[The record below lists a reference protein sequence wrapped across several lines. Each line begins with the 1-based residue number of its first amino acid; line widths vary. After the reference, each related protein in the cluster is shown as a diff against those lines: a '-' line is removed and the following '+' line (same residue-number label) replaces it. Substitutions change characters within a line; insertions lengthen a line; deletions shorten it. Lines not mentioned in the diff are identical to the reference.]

1 MPKATTRFFILM
13 LALICALPCSFASAQ
28 VKRKR
33 PLPGEKPVPQP
44 EIVEIPVIPVIDEKP
59 AAPQVGAI
67 KLVGPL
73 REGPAPFAW
82 VPEHEMGPSLR
93 SVTAQLRFVATSDQH
108 KGVVFFLDQPA
119 LSLAQIDELSA
130 AIADTRKAGKKVL
143 FFAEAYDL
151 HSYLLASAGDQ
162 ILLQQKGFL
171 ELTGLGI
178 EEMYMAGLFE
188 KIGLK
193 PDFIQT
199 GKYKGADE
207 QYMRKGPSEAW
218 SENFDK
224 LLDDMYDQVLS
235 NMAKGRKLKKP
246 AMEKA
251 MAGTLSMDDAQMVKA
266 GLIDRAVTR
275 DILDVTT
282 KAFGDDFDWDQSM
295 GQGDASGGVDMNNPF
310 AALQSLLAEQPINP
324 KRNTIAII
332 HCEGVITSGQSSAG
346 GMFGGSVVGSNTI
359 LEALKT
365 AKNQPLIKGVI
376 VRINSPGGSA
386 LASEVMWQ
394 AMRDVARD
402 KPVWVS
408 IGSLAASG
416 GYYMACG
423 ADKVYASPQSIVGSI
438 GVVSGKIA
446 MGGLYDWAGI
456 TVHRRSRGP
465 LGDMFNSVEPFTPE
479 QRKALTAMSER
490 IYEQFTDRVKQG
502 RGNKVKDIAAVAQ
515 GRLFTGKQAQKNGLI
530 DQIGGIEVT
539 LDDLAMQLK
548 LEQGEYDVIG
558 LPGPM
563 SLPQFL
569 SSMFGGAVQAPHL
582 SVEQMTILN
591 TVKATVGPRAWPAL
605 QQSLEGMS
613 LLQRERVLTVMP
625 QVIVVK

>member
-1 MPKATTRFFILM
+1 MQVIFTRLFAGLIALGCVWSSPLLAVDVEGELVPVQAGDKA
-13 LALICALPCSFASAQ
+13 
-28 VKRKR
+28 V
-33 PLPGEKPVPQP
+33 
-44 EIVEIPVIPVIDEKP
+44 
-59 AAPQVGAI
+59 AAVPQVGAI
-67 KLVGPL
+67 KLAGPL
-73 REGPAPFAW
+73 HEGPAPFSW
-82 VPEHEMGPSLR
+82 VSDADMGPSLR
-93 SVTAQLRFVATSDQH
+93 SIIAQLRYVAKSDNH
-108 KGVVFFLDQPA
+108 KGIVFFLDQPA
-119 LSLAQIDELSA
+119 LTLAQIDELSA
-130 AIADTRKAGKKVL
+130 AIQETRKAGKKIL

-151 HSYLLASAGDQ
+151 HSYLLASSGDQ
-162 ILLQQKGFL
+162 ILMQQKGFL
-171 ELTGLGI
+171 ELTGMGV
-178 EEMYMAGLFE
+178 EEMYLAGLFE

-193 PDFIQT
+193 PDFVQT
-199 GKYKGADE
+199 GKFKGADE
-207 QYMRKGPSEAW
+207 QFMRKGPSEAW

-224 LLDDMYDQVLS
+224 LLDDMYGQVVTQL
-235 NMAKGRKLKKP
+235 AKGRKLNKQ

-251 MAGTLSMDDAQMVKA
+251 MAGTLSMGDSELIKS
-266 GLIDRAVTR
+266 GLIDRATDR

-282 KAFGDDFDWDQSM
+282 KVFGDDFDWDQTIGRSKS
-295 GQGDASGGVDMNNPF
+295 DESLDMTNPF
-310 AALQSLLAEQPINP
+310 AALQAMFTDQPLSP
-324 KRNTIAII
+324 KRNSIAII
-332 HCEGVITSGQSSAG
+332 HCDGVINSGKSSPG

-365 AKNQPLIKGVI
+365 VKKEPLIKGVI
-376 VRINSPGGSA
+376 LRINSPGGSA

-394 AMRDVARD
+394 AMRDVARE

-446 MGGLYDWAGI
+446 MGGLYEWAGI

-490 IYEQFTDRVKQG
+490 IYEQFTDRVKKG

-515 GRLFTGKQAQKNGLI
+515 GRLFTGKQAQKNGLV
-530 DQIGGIEVT
+530 DELGGIEIA
-539 LDDLAMQLK
+539 LDDFAVQLK
-548 LEQGEYDVIG
+548 LEPGQYDVID
-558 LPGPM
+558 LPKPM
-563 SLPQFL
+563 SMTDFL
-569 SSMFGGAVQAPHL
+569 NSMFGGTVQAPRL
-582 SVEQMTILN
+582 TAEQMGMLSAL
-591 TVKATVGPRAWPAL
+591 KATMGPRAWPAI

-613 LLQRERVLTVMP
+613 LLHKERVLTVMP